1 MVRISLIRRQYDCA
15 RIRYAVPWLHRY
27 CPYNETLEFKLRT
40 KVIIDGLNNTQKFRA
55 VINGVFIGD
64 CQVKDLMG
72 NRFPQVQQR
81 VAVWNALM
89 DVALRRRHGLDMT
102 GFATRT
108 KDGIDVQVDLV

>member
-1 MVRISLIRRQYDCA
+1 M
-15 RIRYAVPWLHRY
+15 
-27 CPYNETLEFKLRT
+27 RT

-72 NRFPQVQQR
+72 ARFPQREQR
-81 VAVWNALM
+81 VAVWDALIQIAM
-89 DVALRRRHGLDMT
+89 RKRHGVAINGYGT
-102 GFATRT
+102 N